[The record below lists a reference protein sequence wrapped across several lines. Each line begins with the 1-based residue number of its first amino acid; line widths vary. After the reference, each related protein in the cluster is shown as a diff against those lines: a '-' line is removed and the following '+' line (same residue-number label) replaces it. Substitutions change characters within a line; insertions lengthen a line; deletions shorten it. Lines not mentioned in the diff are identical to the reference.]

1 MKKIFFISVSIIGV
15 IALVF
20 FSAEYWIAYK
30 IKNSLNTRE
39 SRNYDLVFEDVDVKL
54 LLGKVDLNHI
64 LLVPLHDSLPFELEG
79 SMDRMKMSNVKLLE
93 YIFKKDIE
101 IGELRLENP
110 SFRLIRKD
118 SLTNVKQSSRAFQDV
133 FGDIIRR
140 GIIRNFVVEGG
151 NAELLMKG
159 DSLRRFG
166 SFTDLTI
173 YAEGIQTDSVL
184 VTNMVPFQLEKIRT
198 GVKNLRIRMSDKQ
211 EFRVGS
217 VDFNFTEAYLSLQD
231 ISMEFDDEILDYS
244 HQLDYQ
250 SDLFEIGIKEV
261 RFDQLDTKSDVYG
274 NWSVISQKMLID
286 SLVMVDLRNK
296 NKIRV
301 DEERKPMF
309 AGMLSRIPFPLDI
322 DTLQIKNSK
331 ITYIEVPNGNQTGG
345 EIRFDNLNAK
355 VTGLITIDS
364 LQKQNQLIMDVNADF
379 MGISPV
385 MAHFKVPYNQ
395 EYFSLDLDVS
405 RLNLPELNPILVPLA
420 NISITSGTMRSLK
433 LNMDSRDNSAYST
446 VQFDYE
452 DLKLEIRKSGQLRGH
467 KHGTA
472 SFLAN
477 IAIRSD
483 NIPEKN
489 NHRIA
494 RFHSTRNQYRGPFNF
509 IWETTKTGLMDITPG
524 GVVKLLSG
532 VGNDSG
538 KGK

>member
-1 MKKIFFISVSIIGV
+1 MKKALIISSSLIILAALFFFG
-15 IALVF
+15 
-20 FSAEYWIAYK
+20 AEYWISYK
-30 IKNSLNTRE
+30 IQNTLNTRE
-39 SRNYDLVFEDVDVKL
+39 ARNYDLLFDDVDVKL
-54 LLGKVDLNHI
+54 LQGRVDLNHI
-64 LLVPLHDSLPFELEG
+64 LLVPLHKDLPFEIKG
-79 SMDRMKMSNVKLLE
+79 SMDRMKMSHVKLLE

-101 IGELRLENP
+101 IGELRLVNP

-118 SLTNVKQSSRAFQDV
+118 SLTNVKQSSKAFQDV

-151 NAELLMKG
+151 NAELLMQG

-173 YAEGIQTDSVL
+173 YAEGVQTDSAI
-184 VTNMVPFQLEKIRT
+184 VTHAVPFQLERIRT
-198 GVKNLRIRMSDKQ
+198 GVKNLRLRLTDKQ
-211 EFRVGS
+211 EFKVGEI
-217 VDFNFTEAYLSLQD
+217 DFNFTDGYLALHD
-231 ISMEFDDEILDYS
+231 ISLEFDDEILEYS
-244 HQLDYQ
+244 HQLNEQ
-250 SDLFEIGIKEV
+250 SDLFEILAKEV
-261 RFDQLDTKSDVYG
+261 RFDQLDTGSDVYG
-274 NWSVISQKMLID
+274 NWSVIAQKMLVD
-286 SLVMVDLRNK
+286 SLMMVDLRNK
-296 NKIRV
+296 NKLRV
-301 DEERKPMF
+301 DDEQKPMF

-322 DTLQIKNSK
+322 DTLEIRNSK
-331 ITYIEVPNGNQTGG
+331 IRYIEVPEGNQTGG

-364 LQKQNQLIMDVNADF
+364 LQKQNQLVMDINADF

-385 MAHFKVPYNQ
+385 SAHFIVPYNQ

-420 NISITSGTMRSLK
+420 NISIESGTMRRLR
-433 LNMDSRDNSAYST
+433 LNMDSRENSAYST
-446 VQFDYE
+446 VEFDYE
-452 DLKLEIRKSGQLRGH
+452 DLKLEIRKSGQLSGQ

-524 GVVKLLSG
+524 GVVKLFSG
-532 VGNDSG
+532 GGKDSK

>member
-1 MKKIFFISVSIIGV
+1 MKKIFFISISLIGV
-15 IALVF
+15 IALLF
-20 FSAEYWIAYK
+20 FGAEYWIAYK

-39 SRNYDLVFEDVDVKL
+39 SRNYDLVFESVDVKL

-64 LLVPLHDSLPFELEG
+64 LLVPLQDNLPFELEG

-118 SLTNVKQSSRAFQDV
+118 SLTNVKQSSQAFQDV

-173 YAEGIQTDSVL
+173 YAEGIETDSVL
-184 VTNMVPFQLEKIRT
+184 VTNMVPFQLDKIRT
-198 GVKNLRIRMSDKQ
+198 GVKNLRIRLSDKQ
-211 EFRVGS
+211 EFKVGE
-217 VDFNFTEAYLSLQD
+217 VDFNYSESYLSLHD
-231 ISMEFDDEILDYS
+231 ISLKFDDEILDYS

-250 SDLFEIGIKEV
+250 ADLFEIGIKEV
-261 RFDQLDTKSDVYG
+261 RFDQLDTTSDVYG
-274 NWSVISQKMLID
+274 NWSVISHKMLID

-296 NKIRV
+296 NKVRGD
-301 DEERKPMF
+301 DEQKPMF

-322 DTLQIKNSK
+322 DSLEIRNSK
-331 ITYIEVPNGNQTGG
+331 FTYIEIPAGNQVGG
-345 EIRFDNLNAK
+345 QILFDQLNAK
-355 VTGLITIDS
+355 VAGLITIDS
-364 LQKQNQLIMDVNADF
+364 LQKQNQLTMDVKADF

-385 MAHFKVPYNQ
+385 SAHFIVPYNQ

-405 RLNLPELNPILVPLA
+405 RINLPELNPILVPLA
-420 NISITSGTMRSLK
+420 NISIESGTMRRLR
-433 LNMDSRDNSAYST
+433 LNMDSRENSAYST
-446 VQFDYE
+446 VEFDYE
-452 DLKLEIRKSGQLRGH
+452 DLKLEIRKSGQLRGQ

-483 NIPEKN
+483 NIPGKN

-524 GVVKLLSG
+524 GVVKLLTG
-532 VGNDSG
+532 RG
-538 KGK
+538 KDFKKGD